1 MSRCGIALEMNQLA
15 NCQMIRKVLQCCSCS
30 GPVVLLAHIF
40 VIEISEEFL
49 SITSS
54 CAKTTKPGTQS
65 RKNYL
70 KKKKVKH
77 PKNFNVEWSL
87 SAANCW
93 HQCWC
98 DLQAVCYN
106 SQFIVVGAE
115 SCCLCNVQCIKRSI
129 FSLFSIAYC
138 LLWQCTASKVFR
150 QVHFFL
156 SKKIFA

>member
-77 PKNFNVEWSL
+77 PKNFMWSEVYL
-87 SAANCW
+87 LPIAGISADVTC
-93 HQCWC
+93 
-98 DLQAVCYN
+98 
-106 SQFIVVGAE
+106 
-115 SCCLCNVQCIKRSI
+115 
-129 FSLFSIAYC
+129 
-138 LLWQCTASKVFR
+138 R
-150 QVHFFL
+150 QSVTTH
-156 SKKIFA
+156 SS